1 MSTRVRALRSYSTF
15 SRGDEFDIASNCV
28 RALVRLGYVE
38 EVKSGET
45 AKAPEAKKAPAKT
58 AKATKTRTSKGAK

>member
-1 MSTRVRALRSYSTF
+1 MSTRVRALRTYSTY
-15 SRGDEFDIASNCV
+15 SRGDEFDVASNCV

-38 EVKSGET
+38 EVKSGEP

-58 AKATKTRTSKGAK
+58 AKTRTSKGAK